1 MVQHITGLEIMVLM
15 AVISVLTPQE
25 PVPFILEVMSRLYP
39 KEFAF

>member
-1 MVQHITGLEIMVLM
+1 MVQHTTGLEIMVLM

-25 PVPFILEVMSRLYP
+25 LVLFILEVMSLPYL